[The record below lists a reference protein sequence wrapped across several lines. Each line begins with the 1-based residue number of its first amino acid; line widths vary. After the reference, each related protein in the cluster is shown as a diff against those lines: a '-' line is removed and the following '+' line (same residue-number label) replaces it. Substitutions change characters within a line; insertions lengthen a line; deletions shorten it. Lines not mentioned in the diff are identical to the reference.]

1 VVSETTILA
10 AMSTQFPGSFR
21 SIRTARRSFSATVL
35 FGCLVA
41 LLVFRASALHAQT
54 IRYAKPPDA
63 KNGERIYKGGC
74 IACHGDT
81 GKGAPATST
90 EFTRPDTFPDF
101 TDCSGTTPEPNSA
114 WKAVILHG
122 GPERG
127 FSQIMPAFSELLTS
141 GEIDD
146 VIAYMR
152 KFCSN
157 KHWARGELNLPRAI
171 VTEKAFPEDEVVIST
186 AVNATGAPSFST
198 DVIHEQR
205 FGVHNQIEVDVP
217 FNAQNQN
224 HRWSGGVGD
233 ITFAVKR
240 EMFSS
245 LRTGSILSLQA
256 GVLPPTGNSKL
267 GFGSGTTT
275 FETFAAFDK
284 LFPTNTFIQF
294 QMGADLPRHT
304 DIAPQSLFWRTAVGQ
319 SFAKDNGLRRL
330 WSPMVEFLADRDLQ
344 DGARTN
350 WDVLPEMQVTISQRQ
365 HVRAAIGVRAPMT
378 NTQARNPQVVM
389 YVLWDWADGKLW
401 EGWK

>member
-1 VVSETTILA
+1 VSALLA
-10 AMSTQFPGSFR
+10 AMSKQFPGFLH
-21 SIRTARRSFSATVL
+21 SIRIARSFFLAAGA
-35 FGCLVA
+35 FACFIA
-41 LLVFRASALHAQT
+41 LLSLGTSSLYSQT
-54 IRYAKPPDA
+54 IKYAKPPDA

-74 IACHGDT
+74 IACHGAE
-81 GKGAPATST
+81 GKGAPETST

-101 TDCSGTTPEPNSA
+101 TDCNGTTPEPNSA
-114 WKAVILHG
+114 WKDVILHG
-122 GPERG
+122 GRARG
-127 FSQIMPAFSELLTS
+127 FSQIMPSFSELLTS

-152 KFCSN
+152 KFCTN
-157 KHWARGELNLPRAI
+157 KHWARGELNLPRAL

-186 AVNATGAPSFST
+186 AVNATGAPGFTT

-224 HRWSGGVGD
+224 HSWNGGVGD

-275 FETFAAFDK
+275 FETFAAFDQ

-319 SFAKDNGLRRL
+319 ALAKDHGLGRL

-344 DGARTN
+344 DGAKTN

-365 HVRAAIGVRAPMT
+365 HIRAAIGVRAPMT
-378 NTQARNPQVVM
+378 NTRGRNPQVVT
-389 YVLWDWADGKLW
+389 YILWDWADGKLW

>member
-1 VVSETTILA
+1 
-10 AMSTQFPGSFR
+10 MSTQFPGSFH
-21 SIRTARRSFSATVL
+21 SIRTARWSFSAAAW

-41 LLVFRASALHAQT
+41 LLVFGASALHSQT

-81 GKGAPATST
+81 GKGAPETST

-186 AVNATGAPSFST
+186 AVNATGAPGFTT

-224 HRWSGGVGD
+224 HSWNGGVGD
-233 ITFAVKR
+233 ITCAVKR

-245 LRTGSILSLQA
+245 LRTGSILRLQA
-256 GVLPPTGNSKL
+256 GLLPPTGNSKL

-275 FETFAAFDK
+275 F
-284 LFPTNTFIQF
+284 
-294 QMGADLPRHT
+294 
-304 DIAPQSLFWRTAVGQ
+304 
-319 SFAKDNGLRRL
+319 
-330 WSPMVEFLADRDLQ
+330 
-344 DGARTN
+344 
-350 WDVLPEMQVTISQRQ
+350 
-365 HVRAAIGVRAPMT
+365 
-378 NTQARNPQVVM
+378 
-389 YVLWDWADGKLW
+389 
-401 EGWK
+401 